1 MASTRPPE
9 GCHSIISQ
17 PIAAPI
23 ATTTPLAS
31 AESHIKIRK
40 QKIIAQS
47 VDFGDND
54 TNNTVVTHVT
64 PRNDMK
70 TTTNHTRE
78 GIPTNANNK
87 SKDNTIITLP
97 DIKQTYFLEYFIAF
111 STASPPFSSEC
122 RVFWV
127 WE

>member
-1 MASTRPPE
+1 MTSAPNNQPFLTVTMASTRPPE
-9 GCHSIISQ
+9 GRRSIISQ

-31 AESHIKIRK
+31 AESHINSRK

-54 TNNTVVTHVT
+54 TNNTMVTCVT
-64 PRNDMK
+64 AHNDAK

-78 GIPTNANNK
+78 GIPTNPNNK
-87 SKDNTIITLP
+87 SKENTIITLP
-97 DIKQTYFLEYFIAF
+97 DI
-111 STASPPFSSEC
+111 
-122 RVFWV
+122 
-127 WE
+127 